1 MKIFTCEEFY
11 FTFYDCPMSMFPICF
26 DLQHK
31 KKLNYRN
38 NFEGFTQDDCT
49 VIEIHII
56 SRENELVVI
65 FSFT

>member
-1 MKIFTCEEFY
+1 MIVQCPY
-11 FTFYDCPMSMFPICF
+11 FLYVLIYSI
-26 DLQHK
+26 K